1 MSGEA
6 YVIQS
11 SATLQCLVC
20 ARKKSMTHAVCTACC
35 TAIMLIDISVSV
47 IMLIVLAVLSVDL
60 NPDRAAKRVERDGR
74 NDGSMTISRRLLASV
89 TRIFPQD
96 EC

>member
-11 SATLQCLVC
+11 SATLQDLVC

-35 TAIMLIDISVSV
+35 TLIMLINISVSV
-47 IMLIVLAVLSVDL
+47 IMLIVPAVLSVDL
-60 NPDRAAKRVERDGR
+60 NPDRAAKRVERDG
-74 NDGSMTISRRLLASV
+74 
-89 TRIFPQD
+89 
-96 EC
+96 